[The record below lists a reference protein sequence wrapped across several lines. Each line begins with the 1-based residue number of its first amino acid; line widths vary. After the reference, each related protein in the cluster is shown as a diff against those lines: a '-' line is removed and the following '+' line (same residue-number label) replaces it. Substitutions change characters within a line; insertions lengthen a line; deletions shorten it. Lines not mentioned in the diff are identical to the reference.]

1 MRQQF
6 FEPTRRRGFTLIE
19 LMIVVAIIGI
29 LASIAI
35 PSFLRYQ
42 LRVKSSEVKA
52 NLAAIH
58 VVEETIFSET
68 GRYLAAAPEPPVIP
82 GASAAPFNRAAPDY
96 SALGW
101 SPEGNVFFSYAVAIS
116 ADGTG
121 YTSDA
126 AADLDNDGILQ
137 LWGYGK
143 PDRADALVD
152 GAIGCDSTLLAEI
165 EVVSSCNVGGSVF

>member
-1 MRQQF
+1 
-6 FEPTRRRGFTLIE
+6 
-19 LMIVVAIIGI
+19 
-29 LASIAI
+29 
-35 PSFLRYQ
+35 
-42 LRVKSSEVKA
+42 VKSSEVKA

-68 GRYLAAAPEPPVIP
+68 GRYLAAAPEPAVIP
-82 GASAAPFNRAAPDY
+82 GATAAPFNRATPDY
-96 SALGW
+96 AALGW
-101 SPEGNVFFSYAVAIS
+101 SPEGNVYFSYAVAVS

-143 PDRADALVD
+143 SDRVNSLVD
-152 GAIGCDSTLLAEI
+152 GAIGCDSTQLEAI
-165 EVVSSCNVGGSVF
+165 EAVSACYVGRMVF